1 MCVEVAALLCSS
13 RNDRC
18 AYEGAKATARPLMQ
32 GGCMA
37 IEDAFVL
44 GRELADAFAEDGE
57 AQLQLQPYPM
67 RATRPACHIDLNA
80 ISSAGPGVPVALK
93 RYNQNRI
100 LRSAAVQGMSR
111 LSSAIL
117 FQYNHPLELELWPPR
132 LKNAMPK
139 SIITRMGQ
147 GFLQRVA
154 FPLQFE
160 FLFDF
165 PGPLGEVRLA
175 PGLSAWEGALM
186 AVENAGRSA
195 VRFAT
200 NSKPSGSAG

>member
-1 MCVEVAALLCSS
+1 VLLGDAAHPMMPNL
-13 RNDRC
+13 
-18 AYEGAKATARPLMQ
+18 GQ

-44 GRELADAFAEDGE
+44 GRELADAFAED
-57 AQLQLQPYPM
+57 
-67 RATRPACHIDLNA
+67 
-80 ISSAGPGVPVALK
+80 GPGVPVALK